1 MSSDPSRHDRPISD
15 QLPPIVYKVAA
26 GCVLAFVT
34 LAWIFFSAWPHM
46 GLVLAI
52 VSVFFFM
59 ALAVPSAI
67 WLAARSQRDS
77 GTTQPQAVSWREWA
91 AGEFATSQ
99 GHLKGADAAVEA
111 LLPIAATAVGMIA
124 IGIVFYVVSTG
135 AS

>member
-1 MSSDPSRHDRPISD
+1 MSSNPSRHDRPISD
-15 QLPPIVYKVAA
+15 ELPPIVYKVAA
-26 GCVLAFVT
+26 GCVLAFVV

-59 ALAVPSAI
+59 ALAIPSAL

-77 GTTQPQAVSWREWA
+77 GTTQPEAVSWRDWA
-91 AGEFATSQ
+91 AGEFAASQ
-99 GHLKGADAAVEA
+99 DHLKGANAAVEA
-111 LLPIAATAVGMIA
+111 LLPIAATAVGMMA
-124 IGIVFYVVSTG
+124 IGIAFYVVSAG